1 VASAAVAAA
10 EEAAVVEGADSASVP
25 ADRILLLG
33 MPLDRIS
40 RQETLTRLFR
50 ATQSSAPAL
59 FTVATLN
66 PEYVM
71 AARSAPEFRKSIECA
86 DLIVCD
92 GIGTLLAARA
102 LHGRPASVISRLT
115 GLDLTLLLARW
126 SAFDD
131 SGGLFLLGGKN
142 ASAAARE
149 LIRLAPNARIAGDWS
164 GGTPSPAT
172 DEESIRRIAESGA
185 TVVLVAYGAP
195 GQVHWIERNRHS
207 LASSG
212 VKVVMGV
219 GGVLDYLSGD
229 AALAPP
235 AVRRAGLE
243 WFYRLL
249 REPWRARRQAVL
261 PAFALLVA
269 REALRSRLVST
280 DR

>member
-1 VASAAVAAA
+1 VVAVAVA
-10 EEAAVVEGADSASVP
+10 EAVVAGAASDSVP
-25 ADRILLLG
+25 VDRIPLLG
-33 MPLDRIS
+33 VPLDRIS
-40 RQETLTRLFR
+40 RQETLARLFR
-50 ATQSSAPAL
+50 ATQSSSQAL

-71 AARSAPEFRKSIECA
+71 AARSVSEFRGCIERS

-126 SAFDD
+126 SGFDD
-131 SGGLFLLGGKN
+131 FGGLFLLGGKN
-142 ASAAARE
+142 AAAAASE
-149 LIRLAPNARIAGDWS
+149 LMRLAPNARIQGVWS
-164 GGTPSPAT
+164 DGSPAPES
-172 DEESIRRIAESGA
+172 DEESIRRIAEGGA

-195 GQVHWIERNRHS
+195 GQMHWIERNRHD
-207 LASSG
+207 LTSSG
-212 VKVVMGV
+212 VRVAMGV

-243 WFYRLL
+243 WLYRLL
-249 REPWRARRQAVL
+249 REPWRARRQTAL
-261 PAFALLVA
+261 PIFALLVA
-269 REALRSRLVST
+269 RETLRRRLAPT